1 MGESAD
7 DVEKWKND
15 SSIPLAQVV
24 SGFKIMITHKQGAQG
39 QLDGA
44 SKSQIENEF
53 GSSDEDEAIKQILT
67 KGTLQVS
74 ENSERSGDTISPRVA
89 PSATPPATAKH
100 VVSRVWKQHHTP
112 WRWSSQEGRQ
122 MDDRKMN

>member
-1 MGESAD
+1 MPRGNASVTKCHYKGKDEDFIVFVESAD

-74 ENSERSGDTISPRVA
+74 ENSERSGDTNITKGGTIGH
-89 PSATPPATAKH
+89 ATGN
-100 VVSRVWKQHHTP
+100 R
-112 WRWSSQEGRQ
+112 
-122 MDDRKMN
+122 